1 MRRRPARDAPETLRG
16 NMQIKVV
23 ARAREA
29 PLCFQN
35 HSPNR
40 EIMGAESHP
49 CVSALQQASGWCGH
63 PHSVPYSH
71 SLTHVMAGATV
82 RRPWRCAAKLL
93 STSVCREKAKAL
105 SALEVL
111 PDPTEHRREPP
122 TSSHVS
128 RTVRE
133 ASIRSIGY
141 LPVDSLD
148 QCKIDR

>member
-1 MRRRPARDAPETLRG
+1 MCREKATASVAQTTHQSAKSWDQRVIR
-16 NMQIKVV
+16 VV
-23 ARAREA
+23 RHGTKALGSVIYLEC
-29 PLCFQN
+29 P
-35 HSPNR
+35 
-40 EIMGAESHP
+40 
-49 CVSALQQASGWCGH
+49 VSALQQASGWCGH
-63 PHSVPYSH
+63 PHSVPDSH

-82 RRPWRCAAKLL
+82 RRPWCCAAKLL
-93 STSVCREKAKAL
+93 STSVFREKANAFL
-105 SALEVL
+105 ALEVL